1 MRRWTVF
8 GVGVVICMAGG
19 IVAQAQEKPKSLHD
33 AARAG
38 DVAQLQQYVDK
49 KVNLDAVDNY
59 GYTPLKCAVESY
71 HLDAVKVLLQGG
83 ANPNTK
89 DASGA
94 TPLMQATM
102 MGQKEIVEALLAAKA
117 DVAAKDKSGR
127 PALHAAVQMGQI
139 EIVELLIKAG
149 ADVNATDQGGQTP
162 LGIAQMRNQP
172 EIAEILKK
180 HGGTAPTLQD
190 RYALYGGDYG
200 GASQA
205 AAPTAPQSAR
215 PADFQIDPN
224 VIREQ
229 LKKVPALE
237 APLKVIDANSEVE
250 QRAWVLR
257 RSDNRTMMLRAV
269 QDQFEDEMTLVKK
282 FATEEKAAKTTKA
295 IDDLTA
301 ARKTRYHLIG
311 EQLRDQRRQ
320 TMLENRDSM
329 AGGRGGRGGRGGMTG
344 TTTGGATG
352 RGGGRA
358 GRSSTMNTG
367 DPYGAPA
374 NQARASRRST
384 AMPEAEQQ
392 PPVDGDTQSQI
403 GAWLNAKPEDK
414 ASLLTAVHDLDII
427 EYAKL
432 HELAVEEK
440 AAKTDAAIMGLLM
453 QRQERI
459 AKVQQRWTEE
469 DERMQRMQERT
480 GTTGTM
486 QGAQPGM
493 QPGTTQ
499 RGTRGRGGRM

>member
-1 MRRWTVF
+1 VTVF
-8 GVGVVICMAGG
+8 GVGVIVCLAGG
-19 IVAQAQEKPKSLHD
+19 LFAQPQDRPKSLHD

-38 DVAQLQQYVDK
+38 DLAQLQQYIEK
-49 KVNLDAVDNY
+49 KANLNATDNY

-71 HLDAVKVLLQGG
+71 HLDAVKLLLQGG

-89 DASGA
+89 DSGGA

-102 MGQKEIVEALLAAKA
+102 MGQKEIVEALLAGKA

-127 PALHAAVQMGQI
+127 MVLHTAVQMGHI

-190 RYALYGGDYG
+190 RYALYGDYG
-200 GASQA
+200 GGAAQS
-205 AAPTAPQSAR
+205 AAPTTPQSRR
-215 PADFQIDPN
+215 PDDFEIDPN

-229 LKKVPALE
+229 LKKVPDLDV
-237 APLKVIDANSEVE
+237 PLKAVDAKSESE
-250 QRAWVLR
+250 QRTWIMR

-269 QDQFEDEMTLVKK
+269 QDQFQEEMALVKK
-282 FATEEKAAKTTKA
+282 LAAEEKATKTSKA
-295 IDDLTA
+295 VDDLTA
-301 ARKTRYHLIG
+301 ARKTRYDLIG
-311 EQLRDQRRQ
+311 VQLRDQRRQ
-320 TMLENRDSM
+320 TMLENRES
-329 AGGRGGRGGRGGMTG
+329 AAATGGRGGRGGRGGMTG
-344 TTTGGATG
+344 GMTGGTTG

-358 GRSSTMNTG
+358 GRSSTMNSG

-374 NQARASRRST
+374 TQGRASRRST
-384 AMPEAEQQ
+384 AMPEAEEQ
-392 PPVDGDTQSQI
+392 PPIDADTQGQI
-403 GAWLNAKPEDK
+403 SAWLNAKPEDK
-414 ASLLTAVHDLDII
+414 ANLIKAVHDLDII
-427 EYAKL
+427 EYAAL
-432 HELAVEEK
+432 HVLAVEEK
-440 AAKTDAAIMGLLM
+440 AVKTDAAVMALLM

-459 AKVQQRWTEE
+459 AKVQQKWVED

-486 QGAQPGM
+486 QGTQPGM
-493 QPGTTQ
+493 PGTTQ
-499 RGTRGRGGRM
+499 RGMRGRGGRM